1 MSELSAVQAVF
12 GLPFAQQIA
21 FFKQKVAVP
30 TKSYN
35 ELQAYEHDK
44 AFVVAGA
51 MKADLLTDLQT
62 AVGKAIEDGETLAQ
76 FQDRFDDIVKQRGW
90 TGWTGSDS
98 VDGTAWRTK
107 VIYLTNLRT
116 SHAAGRYAQMTTPE
130 MLQARPYWQYRHVT
144 RDNPRLNHKRLDGKV
159 LRADD
164 GWWSI
169 NYPPNGYG
177 CNCYVR
183 TLSQADIDRL
193 GLSVADTPDPDGYTQ
208 DGWEHAHGSTWEWR
222 PDHGK
227 YPAQIATALMQSL
240 LDEGIEP

>member
-1 MSELSAVQAVF
+1 MSELSKVQAAF
-12 GLPFAQQIA
+12 GLPFAQQID
-21 FFKQKVAVP
+21 FFNQKVKLP
-30 TKSYN
+30 TNSYKD
-35 ELQAYEHDK
+35 LQTHQHDK

-51 MKADLLTDLQT
+51 MKADLLTDLHH
-62 AVGKAIEDGETLAQ
+62 AVTKAIEDGETLAE
-76 FQDRFDDIVKQRGW
+76 FRTRFDEIVKQRGW
-90 TGWTGSDS
+90 TGWKGSDS
-98 VDGTAWRTK
+98 QDGTAWRTK

-144 RDNPRLNHKRLDGKV
+144 RDNPRLNHKRLDGIILK
-159 LRADD
+159 ANDT
-164 GWWSI
+164 WWLI

-183 TLSQADIDRL
+183 TLTKAEVERL

-208 DGWEHAHGSTWEWR
+208 AGWEHAHGSTWEWR
-222 PDHGK
+222 PDYSK
-227 YPAQIATALMQSL
+227 YPAMIATALMESL